1 MPSAVDH
8 IAAVPLFNMVMVV
21 DSGLG
26 SFDFDFLVLKSD
38 VTLCH
43 RSGAG
48 SVVGEAEETKTS
60 ALPLLLIIHYH
71 NFADLAELREKAS
84 QIRLCNAG
92 WQSSKEDLVK

>member
-1 MPSAVDH
+1 MTSAVDH
-8 IAAVPLFNMVMVV
+8 IAAVPLLNVMVV